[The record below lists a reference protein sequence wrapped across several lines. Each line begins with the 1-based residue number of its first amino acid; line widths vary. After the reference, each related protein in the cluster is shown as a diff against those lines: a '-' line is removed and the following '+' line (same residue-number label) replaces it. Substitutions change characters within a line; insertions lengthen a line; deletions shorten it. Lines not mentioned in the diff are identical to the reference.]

1 MVTWNHNWS
10 SAFHLELETSEVRQE
25 QEFLVFDLF
34 DTLNGI
40 GGAMGLFLGWSVFY
54 LVGHLANGV
63 KNIWRSSMNSQM
75 VGLFYPFVLYSSTV
89 FFKDIFAFLPH
100 QVPNR
105 T

>member
-54 LVGHLANGV
+54 LVGQLANGV

-75 VGLFYPFVLYSSTV
+75 
-89 FFKDIFAFLPH
+89 A
-100 QVPNR
+100 
-105 T
+105 